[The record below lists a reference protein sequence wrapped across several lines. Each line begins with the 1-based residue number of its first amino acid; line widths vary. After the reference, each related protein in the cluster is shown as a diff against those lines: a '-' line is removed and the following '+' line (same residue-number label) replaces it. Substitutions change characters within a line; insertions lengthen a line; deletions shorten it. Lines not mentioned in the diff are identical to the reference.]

1 MDAELLETS
10 LALVDT
16 PDDGL
21 TKRFYA
27 ILFERHPS
35 VRPLFPEEMHRD
47 TARQAKM
54 LRSAVI
60 SVVDHLDDPVWLTE
74 TLGELGARHAGW
86 GVQAEMYDAV
96 TECMVAAMAEI
107 GGAEWTQYMSDAW
120 VEALDAV
127 SGLMLLGY
135 PADADLAS

>member
-21 TKRFYA
+21 TTRFYA
-27 ILFERHPS
+27 LLFERYPA
-35 VRPLFPEEMHRD
+35 VRPMFSDDMGH
-47 TARQAKM
+47 QAKR
-54 LRSAVI
+54 LRSTIV
-60 SVVDHLDDPVWLTE
+60 SVADHLDDPTWLTE
-74 TLGELGARHAGW
+74 TLGDLRSRRASWGAVAPR
-86 GVQAEMYDAV
+86 YNAV

-107 GGAEWTQYMSDAW
+107 GGDAWTRQMNDTW
-120 VEALDAV
+120 VEALNAV

-135 PADADLAS
+135 PVDADLAS

>member
-21 TKRFYA
+21 TTRFYA
-27 ILFERHPS
+27 ILFERYPS
-35 VRPLFPEEMHRD
+35 VRPMFTED
-47 TARQAKM
+47 IGRQAKM
-54 LRSAVI
+54 LRSAIV
-60 SVVDHLDDPVWLTE
+60 SVVDHLDDPTWLTE
-74 TLGELGARHAGW
+74 TLGDLGARHASW
-86 GVQAEMYDAV
+86 GVVAPMYDAV
-96 TECMVAAMAEI
+96 TECMVAAMAEL
-107 GGAEWTQYMSDAW
+107 GGSAWTRQMTDAW

-135 PADADLAS
+135 PTNAELAS

>member
-21 TKRFYA
+21 TTRFYA
-27 ILFERHPS
+27 ILFERYPA
-35 VRPLFPEEMHRD
+35 VRPMFRED
-47 TARQAKM
+47 TAHQAKM
-54 LRSAVI
+54 LRSAII
-60 SVVDHLDDPVWLTE
+60 SVVDHLDDPIWLTE
-74 TLGELGARHAGW
+74 TLGELGARHASW
-86 GVQAEMYDAV
+86 GVMAQMYDAV

-107 GGAEWTQYMSDAW
+107 GGADWTPYMTDAW
-120 VEALDAV
+120 VEALNAV

-135 PADADLAS
+135 RADVDLAS

>member
-21 TKRFYA
+21 TAHFYA
-27 ILFERHPS
+27 ILFERYPA
-35 VRPLFPEEMHRD
+35 VRPGFRED
-47 TARQAKM
+47 TAQQAKL
-54 LRSAVI
+54 LRSAII
-60 SVVDHLDDPVWLTE
+60 SVVDHLDDPVWLAE

-86 GVQAEMYDAV
+86 GAMARMYDAV
-96 TECMVAAMAEI
+96 AECMVAAMAEI
-107 GGAEWTQYMSDAW
+107 GGDDWTPFMTDAW
-120 VEALDAV
+120 VEALNAV
-127 SGLMLLGY
+127 SGLMLVGH

>member
-1 MDAELLETS
+1 MDAALLETS

-27 ILFERHPS
+27 ILFERYPT
-35 VRPLFPEEMHRD
+35 VRPMFRED
-47 TARQAKM
+47 TGHQAKM
-54 LRSAVI
+54 LRSAII
-60 SVVDHLDDPVWLTE
+60 SVVDHLDDPIWLTE
-74 TLGELGARHAGW
+74 TLGELGTRHAGW
-86 GVQAEMYDAV
+86 GVIAVMYDAV

-107 GGAEWTQYMSDAW
+107 GGADWTPYMTDAW
-120 VEALDAV
+120 VEALNAV

-135 PADADLAS
+135 PADATLAS

>member
-1 MDAELLETS
+1 MDGRLLESS

-21 TKRFYA
+21 TTRFYA
-27 ILFERHPS
+27 ILFERYPG
-35 VRPLFPEEMHRD
+35 VRPMF
-47 TARQAKM
+47 TAETGHQAKV
-54 LRSAVI
+54 LRSAII

-86 GVQAEMYDAV
+86 GVLASMYDAV
-96 TECMVAAMAEI
+96 IECMVAAMVEI
-107 GGAEWTQYMSDAW
+107 GGTDWTEQMTDAW

-127 SGLMLLGY
+127 SGLMMLGY

>member
-1 MDAELLETS
+1 MDAVLLETS

-21 TKRFYA
+21 TTRFYE
-27 ILFERHPS
+27 ILFDRYPA
-35 VRPLFPEEMHRD
+35 VRPMFSAD

-54 LRSAVI
+54 LRSAIV
-60 SVVDHLDDPVWLTE
+60 SVVEHLDDPVWLTE

-86 GVQAEMYDAV
+86 GVLAEMYDAV
-96 TECMVAAMAEI
+96 TECMVAAIAER
-107 GGAEWTQYMSDAW
+107 GGDAWTPQMTDAW

-127 SGLMLLGY
+127 AGLMLLGY
-135 PADADLAS
+135 PSSADLAS

>member
-21 TKRFYA
+21 TTRFYA
-27 ILFERHPS
+27 ILFERYPV
-35 VRPLFPEEMHRD
+35 VRPMFRED
-47 TARQAKM
+47 TAQQAKM
-54 LRSAVI
+54 LRSAII

-86 GVQAEMYDAV
+86 GVLAEMYDAV
-96 TECMVAAMAEI
+96 TECMVAAMAEL
-107 GGAEWTQYMSDAW
+107 GGTAWTPQMTDAW

-127 SGLMLLGY
+127 AGLMLLGY
-135 PADADLAS
+135 PAGTELAS

>member
-21 TKRFYA
+21 TTRFYA
-27 ILFERHPS
+27 ILFERYPA
-35 VRPLFPEEMHRD
+35 VRPMFSED
-47 TARQAKM
+47 TAAQAKM

-60 SVVDHLDDPVWLTE
+60 SVVDHLDDPTWLTE
-74 TLGELGARHAGW
+74 TLGELGARHASW
-86 GVQAEMYDAV
+86 GVMAQMYDAV
-96 TECMVAAMAEI
+96 TECMVAAMVEI
-107 GGAEWTQYMSDAW
+107 GGNAWTPQMTDAW
-120 VEALDAV
+120 LEALDAV

>member
-21 TKRFYA
+21 TTRFYA
-27 ILFERHPS
+27 ILFARYPA
-35 VRPLFPEEMHRD
+35 VRPMFRED
-47 TARQAKM
+47 TAQQAKM
-54 LRSAVI
+54 LRSAII
-60 SVVDHLDDPVWLTE
+60 SVVDHLDDPIWLTE

-86 GVQAEMYDAV
+86 GVLAEMYDTV
-96 TECMVAAMAEI
+96 TECMVAAMAEL
-107 GGAEWTQYMSDAW
+107 GGDAWTPYMTDAW
-120 VEALDAV
+120 VEALNAV

-135 PADADLAS
+135 PAHSELAS

>member
-1 MDAELLETS
+1 MDGGLLESS

-21 TKRFYA
+21 TTRFYA
-27 ILFERHPS
+27 IMFERYPT
-35 VRPLFPEEMHRD
+35 VRPMFRED
-47 TARQAKM
+47 TAQHAKL
-54 LRSAVI
+54 LRSAII

-74 TLGELGARHAGW
+74 TLGELGSRHAGW
-86 GVQAEMYDAV
+86 GVMAAMYDAV
-96 TECMVAAMAEI
+96 SECMVAAMAEI
-107 GGAEWTQYMSDAW
+107 GGDAWTPQMTDSW

>member
-1 MDAELLETS
+1 MDVELLETS

-21 TKRFYA
+21 TTRFYEL
-27 ILFERHPS
+27 LFERHPA
-35 VRPLFPEEMHRD
+35 VRPMFSSDLG
-47 TARQAKM
+47 RQAKM
-54 LRSAVI
+54 LRSAIV
-60 SVVDHLDDPVWLTE
+60 SVVDHLDDPIWLTE
-74 TLGELGARHAGW
+74 TLGELGARHASW
-86 GVQAEMYDAV
+86 GVVSPMYAAV

-107 GGAEWTQYMSDAW
+107 GGDAWTSQMNDSW

-127 SGLMLLGY
+127 SGLMLLGH

>member
-16 PDDGL
+16 PDDEL

-27 ILFERHPS
+27 ILFERYPT
-35 VRPLFPEEMHRD
+35 VRPLFPDATAQD

-54 LRSAVI
+54 LRSAII

-86 GVQAEMYDAV
+86 GVLPEMYDAV
-96 TECMVAAMAEI
+96 TECMVAAMAER
-107 GGAEWTQYMSDAW
+107 GGADWTPYMTDAW

>member
-21 TKRFYA
+21 TTRFYA
-27 ILFERHPS
+27 ILFERHPA
-35 VRPLFPEEMHRD
+35 VRPMFRED
-47 TARQAKM
+47 IAQQAKM
-54 LRSAVI
+54 LRSAII
-60 SVVDHLDDPVWLTE
+60 SVVDHLDDPIWLTE

-86 GVQAEMYDAV
+86 GVLAEMYDAV
-96 TECMVAAMAEI
+96 TECMVAAMAEL
-107 GGAEWTQYMSDAW
+107 GGAAWTPYMTDAW
-120 VEALDAV
+120 VEALNAV

-135 PADADLAS
+135 PADSDLAS

>member
-21 TKRFYA
+21 TKRSYA
-27 ILFERHPS
+27 ILFERYPD
-35 VRPLFPEEMHRD
+35 VRPLFSED

-54 LRSAVI
+54 LRSAII

-74 TLGELGARHAGW
+74 TLGELGSRHAGW
-86 GVQAEMYDAV
+86 GVLAEMYDVV

-107 GGAEWTQYMSDAW
+107 GGADWTPYMTDAW
-120 VEALDAV
+120 VEALNAI

-135 PADADLAS
+135 PAHSELAS

>member
-1 MDAELLETS
+1 MDAALLETS

-21 TKRFYA
+21 STRFYEL
-27 ILFERHPS
+27 LFERHPT
-35 VRPLFPEEMHRD
+35 VRPLFSEDMGH
-47 TARQAKM
+47 QAKM
-54 LRSAVI
+54 LRSVMA
-60 SVVDHLDDPVWLTE
+60 SAYP
-74 TLGELGARHAGW
+74 
-86 GVQAEMYDAV
+86 AV

-107 GGAEWTQYMSDAW
+107 GGDAWTPQMNDSW

-135 PADADLAS
+135 PADCDLAS

>member
-1 MDAELLETS
+1 MDGRLLESS

-21 TKRFYA
+21 TTRFYA
-27 ILFERHPS
+27 ILFERYPG
-35 VRPLFPEEMHRD
+35 VRPMF
-47 TARQAKM
+47 TAETGHQAKV
-54 LRSAVI
+54 LRSAII
-60 SVVDHLDDPVWLTE
+60 SLVDHLDDPVWLTE

-86 GVQAEMYDAV
+86 GVLASMYDAV
-96 TECMVAAMAEI
+96 IECMVAAMVEI
-107 GGAEWTQYMSDAW
+107 GGAAWTEQMTDAW

-127 SGLMLLGY
+127 SGLMMLGY

>member
-21 TKRFYA
+21 TTRFYA
-27 ILFERHPS
+27 VLFERYPA
-35 VRPLFPEEMHRD
+35 VRPMFSGGEAGDMG
-47 TARQAKM
+47 RQAKM
-54 LRSAVI
+54 LRSAIV

-74 TLGELGARHAGW
+74 TLGELGSRHAGW
-86 GVQAEMYDAV
+86 GVLPEMYDAV

-107 GGAEWTQYMSDAW
+107 GGADWTRQMSDAW
-120 VEALDAV
+120 TEALDAV

-135 PADADLAS
+135 STDADLAS

>member
-27 ILFERHPS
+27 ILFERYPA
-35 VRPLFPEEMHRD
+35 VRPMFPEEMHRD
-47 TARQAKM
+47 SARQAKM
-54 LRSAVI
+54 LRSAII

-74 TLGELGARHAGW
+74 TLGDLGARHASW
-86 GVQAEMYDAV
+86 GVLAEMYDAV

-107 GGAEWTQYMSDAW
+107 GGDGWTPYMTDAW
-120 VEALDAV
+120 VEALNAV
-127 SGLMLLGY
+127 AGLMLLGY

>member
-21 TKRFYA
+21 TTRFYA
-27 ILFERHPS
+27 IFFERYPA
-35 VRPLFPEEMHRD
+35 VRPMFRED
-47 TARQAKM
+47 TAQQAKM
-54 LRSAVI
+54 LRSAII
-60 SVVDHLDDPVWLTE
+60 SVVDHLDDPIWLTE

-86 GVQAEMYDAV
+86 GVLAEMYDAV
-96 TECMVAAMAEI
+96 TECMVAAMADL
-107 GGAEWTQYMSDAW
+107 GGAAWTPYMTDAW
-120 VEALDAV
+120 VEALNAV

-135 PADADLAS
+135 PAHSELAS

>member
-21 TKRFYA
+21 TTRFYA
-27 ILFERHPS
+27 ILFERYPA
-35 VRPLFPEEMHRD
+35 VRPMFRED
-47 TARQAKM
+47 IAAQAKM
-54 LRSAVI
+54 LRSAII
-60 SVVDHLDDPVWLTE
+60 SVVDHLDDPTWLTE
-74 TLGELGARHAGW
+74 TLGELGARHASW
-86 GVQAEMYDAV
+86 GVMAQMYDAV
-96 TECMVAAMAEI
+96 TECMVAAMVEI
-107 GGAEWTQYMSDAW
+107 GGSAWTPQMTDAW
-120 VEALDAV
+120 LEALDAI

>member
-21 TKRFYA
+21 TRHFYA
-27 ILFERHPS
+27 ILFQRHPA
-35 VRPLFPEEMHRD
+35 VRPLFSED

-54 LRSAVI
+54 LRSAII

-86 GVQAEMYDAV
+86 GVVADMYDAV
-96 TECMVAAMAEI
+96 TECMVAAMVEL
-107 GGAEWTQYMSDAW
+107 GGKAWTPQMTDAW

>member
-21 TKRFYA
+21 TTRFYA
-27 ILFERHPS
+27 IPFDRHPA
-35 VRPLFPEEMHRD
+35 VRPMFSEDMG
-47 TARQAKM
+47 RQAKM
-54 LRSAVI
+54 LRSAII
-60 SVVDHLDDPVWLTE
+60 SVVDHLDDPTWLTE
-74 TLGELGARHAGW
+74 TLGALGARHASW
-86 GVQAEMYDAV
+86 GVVAPMYDAV
-96 TECMVAAMAEI
+96 TECMVAAMAEL
-107 GGAEWTQYMSDAW
+107 GGDAWTSQMTDAW

-135 PADADLAS
+135 PSDAELAS